1 MTLWK
6 DFTEFILCFPGN
18 LLSTACVH
26 VWHENYSSGQQTC
39 VLCDRSGKR
48 RAQSW
53 TCTGCGLQAWSKPG
67 NTEHLMDT
75 NDQGSSRQIVYKP
88 SGLRTVN
95 LKQHMAVASY
105 KSNCSGL
112 GTLSVASGPCNCQ
125 LYSQIA
131 SKVDSSAKIS
141 RGKWRPRGLCTSRS
155 CQLHEEGVPNTF
167 LKCFSHSHVDE
178 VQGFKNTLMSDETLF
193 ICIGF
198 IKTVLGITF
207 SIRSMFEIKTTI
219 SVYPWPNLWSIISL
233 LSIDVKQVRRDSYRK
248 INKGLN
254 RVKAVV
260 NIKRKFT

>member
-53 TCTGCGLQAWSKPG
+53 TCTGCGLQARSKPG

-112 GTLSVASGPCNCQ
+112 GTLSVASGPCDCQ

-141 RGKWRPRGLCTSRS
+141 RGK
-155 CQLHEEGVPNTF
+155 
-167 LKCFSHSHVDE
+167 
-178 VQGFKNTLMSDETLF
+178 
-193 ICIGF
+193 
-198 IKTVLGITF
+198 
-207 SIRSMFEIKTTI
+207 
-219 SVYPWPNLWSIISL
+219 
-233 LSIDVKQVRRDSYRK
+233 
-248 INKGLN
+248 
-254 RVKAVV
+254 
-260 NIKRKFT
+260 